1 LSLHSSG
8 RFGHRL
14 RPPGAVGAAM
24 RRLLELRPP
33 EGTAVQETVEQDVQC
48 STTRMAMAWH
58 ALDRALAGM
67 EQVDLSWLTGMSGRH
82 RWALA
87 PDALRLL
94 ASLVRH
100 LRPRHVLEF
109 GSGLSTQVLTWA
121 SQGLPDCR
129 IASIDHDPEFSEAAA
144 RQLSEAC
151 PGADR

>member
-1 LSLHSSG
+1 
-8 RFGHRL
+8 
-14 RPPGAVGAAM
+14 
-24 RRLLELRPP
+24 
-33 EGTAVQETVEQDVQC
+33 
-48 STTRMAMAWH
+48 
-58 ALDRALAGM
+58 
-67 EQVDLSWLTGMSGRH
+67 

-151 PGADR
+151 PGADRVAFHVAHLVLRDCGGQLLPVYQLAPDVRGDHGPADLILIDGPPEPLGGREGMLYQAMEHARPGSLVLLDDAGRRA